1 MGWRG
6 VTRSLVAASR
16 AAERDRVKRANA
28 IERAQRQVD
37 RVADNLDSE
46 LARDLDKVA
55 RAEQKLTSK
64 PVTLG
69 GASYQP
75 ADDQWSLK
83 RLADETGKLTWS
95 AQITF
100 KSDATSS
107 GTVAADRGRTYELIA
122 VAITRW
128 CVLAAFRVSSTGDAR
143 PTRLL
148 NKTNPTANKV
158 FLISDGSSQQ
168 AMDGDLDAQIAI
180 DSSTIAVVAFPSPSG
195 EPSELS
201 IEFQFRD
208 GASRISLPSLAP
220 QTFAKARTAP
230 TLVDIVRSKLTEATT
245 ETRSEI
251 AATRAKLEERSSSSG
266 SWAWVVLVL
275 IVLVLIGALSS
286 SR

>member
-16 AAERDRVKRANA
+16 AAERDRIKRANA

-37 RVADNLDSE
+37 RVADSLDSE

-107 GTVAADRGRTYELIA
+107 GSVVSDRGRTYEF
-122 VAITRW
+122 VALAATRW
-128 CVLAAFRVSSTGDAR
+128 CVLVAFRVSSTSDER
-143 PTRLL
+143 PTKLL
-148 NKTNPTANKV
+148 GKTNPTANKV
-158 FLISDGSSQQ
+158 FLIADGSSQQ

-180 DSSTIAVVAFPSPSG
+180 DSSSIAVVAFPSPSG
-195 EPSELS
+195 EPAELS
-201 IEFQFRD
+201 IEFHFKD
-208 GASRISLPSLAP
+208 GASRISLPTLAP
-220 QTFAKARTAP
+220 QTLTNARIAP
-230 TLVDIVRSKLTEATT
+230 TLVDIVKAKLGEATAS
-245 ETRSEI
+245 TRSEI
-251 AATRAKLEERSSSSG
+251 EATRAELQERASSSG
-266 SWAWVVLVL
+266 AWVWIAL
-275 IVLVLIGALSS
+275 IVLVLFAIGAIL
-286 SR
+286 